1 MNSVQPI
8 RIGFLLLAVAPIL
21 FWMLLG
27 VSWAQQAPVGVPPE
41 KAQQFLDLL
50 SDPQVKTWL
59 EGKIPSA
66 AAEPPAGSPVE
77 TISSWEA
84 AIRDRFN
91 GLMGAVPRIPEE
103 LASGAA
109 VCLAGRELGQ
119 ARAGGQ
125 HICRSD
131 CRWPRRRVA
140 DPEGLCPGT
149 QIRHKRERRT
159 RDPARDRCLA
169 DVCLGQRRFIPGIRM
184 AALTA

>member
-66 AAEPPAGSPVE
+66 AAEP
-77 TISSWEA
+77 
-84 AIRDRFN
+84 
-91 GLMGAVPRIPEE
+91 
-103 LASGAA
+103 
-109 VCLAGRELGQ
+109 
-119 ARAGGQ
+119 
-125 HICRSD
+125 
-131 CRWPRRRVA
+131 
-140 DPEGLCPGT
+140 
-149 QIRHKRERRT
+149 
-159 RDPARDRCLA
+159 
-169 DVCLGQRRFIPGIRM
+169 
-184 AALTA
+184 